1 MSPASRL
8 VAAAALTC
16 AAACGPSVPVPEL
29 ATHDGDEPILVPY
42 PPPVPRVELIP
53 PRPAQPPKTVW
64 IDGQWIWRARV
75 WEWQPGR
82 WEPLYPGATYAP
94 PAIVYLLD
102 RRIAWYAGKW
112 HGAPPPPPSAPSSTP
127 AP

>member
-53 PRPAQPPKTVW
+53 PRPAQPQDRLDRRPV
-64 IDGQWIWRARV
+64 DLAGAPRLGVAAR
-75 WEWQPGR
+75 PLG
-82 WEPLYPGATYAP
+82 EPHPGATYAP

-102 RRIAWYAGKW
+102 RRIARTPRGTAR
-112 HGAPPPPPSAPSSTP
+112 PPPPPHP
-127 AP
+127 APPLAP